1 MSGALIQRTLSIAA
15 SGERV
20 FAAITE
26 AKHLVRWFCD
36 ECESDAR
43 AGGALVMRWSRP
55 GASPQPF
62 VARWIAF
69 DPPGRASFEGGHS
82 GYPGGS
88 AGTVRFT
95 LEASADGGTRLV
107 VTHETSLGPEHEAL
121 LNSWI
126 TAWPRAIGRL
136 ALYLGPGAADADA

>member
-1 MSGALIQRTLSIAA
+1 MSGSLIELTVTLAA
-15 SGERV
+15 PRERA
-20 FAAITE
+20 FAALTE
-26 AKHLVRWFCD
+26 ARHLVRWFCD

-55 GASPQPF
+55 GDSPQPF

-69 DPPGRASFEGGHS
+69 DPPQGASFEGGHS

-95 LEASADGGTRLV
+95 LESPPDRGTRLV
-107 VTHETSLGPEHEAL
+107 VVHETSLGPEHEAL
-121 LNSWI
+121 LQGWL
-126 TAWPRAIGRL
+126 TAWPRALGRL
-136 ALYLGPGAADADA
+136 ALYLAPGAADAGA